1 MAIVESGAWY
11 AARSARSEG
20 VMNYRVRI
28 IKRGRDEGR
37 QSLPPGRDEKTTRQS
52 EREIA
57 GTVKGWIA
65 EWERRRRAEVST
77 AFALVK

>member
-1 MAIVESGAWY
+1 
-11 AARSARSEG
+11 
-20 VMNYRVRI
+20 MNYRVRI

-37 QSLPPGRDEKTTRQS
+37 QSLSPGRDEKTTRQS

-65 EWERRRRAEVST
+65 EWEERRRLDGLR